1 MPYVVS
7 KERQW
12 KNWRRSNKRKADAS
26 DDVSAFLLFHMV
38 IVAVFNLRLIN
49 LVFIFAKVNFK
60 SLRKKHERQEIL
72 SLGSRRTIV
81 GGGPLELYGP
91 PDAFYHAGS
100 DEIGHC

>member
-1 MPYVVS
+1 MLYVVS

-49 LVFIFAKVNFK
+49 LIIY
-60 SLRKKHERQEIL
+60 LRKLIL
-72 SLGSRRTIV
+72 NHK
-81 GGGPLELYGP
+81 E
-91 PDAFYHAGS
+91 
-100 DEIGHC
+100 